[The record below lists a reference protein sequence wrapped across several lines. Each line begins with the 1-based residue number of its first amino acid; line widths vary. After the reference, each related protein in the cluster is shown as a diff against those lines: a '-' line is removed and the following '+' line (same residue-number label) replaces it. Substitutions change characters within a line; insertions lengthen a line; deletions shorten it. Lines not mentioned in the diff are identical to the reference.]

1 MKIFYSIWLKAKN
14 DNNMN
19 YNNKTF
25 RIWNLRSPRE
35 IQKEKNAFRLLR
47 SLFNN
52 REKEN
57 FIIGLV

>member
-1 MKIFYSIWLKAKN
+1 
-14 DNNMN
+14 MN

-25 RIWNLRSPRE
+25 SNWNLREPRK

-52 REKEN
+52 REEN